1 MAQLVVRNVEDA
13 VAERLRKRAARRG
26 VSAEE
31 EHRRI
36 LREAVSPR
44 ADFKALLSAIPAVG
58 RDEDFE
64 RAPQEPR
71 EVEL

>member
-13 VAERLRKRAARRG
+13 VAERLRKRAARNG
-26 VSAEE
+26 VSTEE

-44 ADFKALLSAIPAVG
+44 VDFKTLLSAIPGVG
-58 RDEDFE
+58 RDEDFD
-64 RAPQEPR
+64 RLPQEAR